1 MSKTISRSRSRA
13 RLNIHLTTVKVAV
26 VLSLLSAVPLAH
38 AQWGA
43 LFQAVAGMAAAA
55 PAPAPPPLSAD
66 EARQASGIPTKVW
79 DTKNMVAVSGND
91 SAQAM
96 LFAHNVTKNMTD
108 AAELRVLLERLH
120 IEGERNATL
129 NLKRVGL
136 AAIHAGELK
145 LAERSLD
152 AATARIEMVYA
163 DNAEAQKAKSLWTA
177 EKIKDFKGEPY
188 ERAMVHY
195 YRGLVY
201 AARGDFQNARAM
213 FKQAEYQD
221 TVAEEEKF
229 SGDFGLMPY
238 MAGWASY
245 CDGNAQLAK
254 DYLAQAA
261 KGDSNYASVAVDKP
275 VLVLFETGRAP
286 FKYGSGKFREQLKFE
301 NHSAYNAPVQT
312 VCETSNSCTTG
323 SIVLGAD
330 IGFQATTRGGRPVDA
345 ILNGKASF
353 KDTSQDV
360 AKVAHTASQ
369 IGFQVAALTGNR
381 DMGNLGL
388 LGMFAGL
395 VAQGASNATQA
406 QADIRE
412 WDQLPNNIWLTTQD
426 HKFNGT
432 SLDVNLSTGAS
443 YKAKRIV
450 DTQSCQLYW
459 GRDAFRTVYST
470 EAGPTEGGKHPR
482 DPIFRKEI
490 EGLLIGI

>member
-1 MSKTISRSRSRA
+1 MSKNNSNTRTKA
-13 RLNIHLTTVKVAV
+13 RFTAIKFAV
-26 VLSLLSAVPLAH
+26 TLSLLSAFPVAQ

-43 LFQAVAGMAAAA
+43 LFSAAAKMAATL
-55 PAPAPPPLSAD
+55 PPPSPPPLSAD
-66 EARQASGIPTKVW
+66 EARLASGIATKIW
-79 DTKNMVAVSGND
+79 DSTTMNPVTASD
-91 SAQAM
+91 SSQAM
-96 LFAHNVTKNMTD
+96 IFANSVTKNIKD
-108 AAELRVLLERLH
+108 ASELRSLLERLH

-129 NLKRVGL
+129 NLQRVGL

-145 LAERSLD
+145 LAERTLD
-152 AATARIEMVYA
+152 AATARIEMIYA

-188 ERAMVHY
+188 ERAMAHY
-195 YRGLVY
+195 YRGLIY
-201 AARGDFQNARAM
+201 AARGDFQNARAL

-221 TVAEEEKF
+221 TVAENEKF
-229 SGDFGLMPY
+229 SGDFGLMHY

-245 CDGNAQLAK
+245 CDGNTQLAK
-254 DYLAQAA
+254 DYLAQAV
-261 KGDSNYASVAVDKP
+261 KGDSNYSFVAIDKP

-301 NHSAYNAPVQT
+301 NHSTSITPALKA
-312 VCETSNSCTTG
+312 CESSNKCSNNF
-323 SIVLGAD
+323 VMGAD

-353 KDTSQDV
+353 KDASQDIANV
-360 AKVAHTASQ
+360 SHTASK
-369 IGFQVAALTGNR
+369 IGFEVAALTGNR

-388 LGMFAGL
+388 LGMFAGI
-395 VAQGASNATQA
+395 VAQSASNATQA

-412 WDQLPNNIWLTTQD
+412 WDQLPNNIWLATQD
-426 HKFNGT
+426 SKFNNK
-432 SLDVNLSTGAS
+432 SLDVNLATGTS

-450 DTQSCQLYW
+450 DTPSCQLYW
-459 GRDAFRTVYST
+459 GRDDFKTMNYT

-490 EGLLIGI
+490 EGILIGL